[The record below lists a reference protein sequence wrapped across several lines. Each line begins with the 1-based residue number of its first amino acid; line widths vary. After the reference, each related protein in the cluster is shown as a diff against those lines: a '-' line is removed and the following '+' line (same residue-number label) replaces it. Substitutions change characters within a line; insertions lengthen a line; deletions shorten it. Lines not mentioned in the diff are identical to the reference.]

1 MLIPQ
6 KFDLSLI
13 RLSMPT
19 PRLRQLSSRFVA
31 QRERI
36 HRPQGIRVHSPMDLD
51 SLIENSLA
59 RLERLVN
66 SAQLRE
72 TARRVGEGPDGVGV
86 QGSEGADHGVVG
98 AGMQGERFVGET
110 GVAVRRA
117 VAAGEGV
124 LGPDD
129 VVVCWGE
136 EGFESAEGAQ
146 VQRFGFGMLLQVAT
160 DAAEFVDGDYY
171 VEVIVGEESGEG
183 VSFSRKFGKRGEM
196 ITGVER
202 LELDVG

>member
-1 MLIPQ
+1 
-6 KFDLSLI
+6 
-13 RLSMPT
+13 MPSH
-19 PRLRQLSSRFVA
+19 RLRQLSSRFVT

-51 SLIENSLA
+51 SLVEHSLA
-59 RLERLVN
+59 RLKRVVD

-86 QGSEGADHGVVG
+86 QRPEGAHHGVVG
-98 AGMQGERFVGET
+98 AGVQGERFVGET
-110 GVAVRRA
+110 GGAVWGA

-136 EGFESAEGAQ
+136 EGFESAEGAE

-160 DAAEFVDGDYY
+160 HAAEFVDGDYY
-171 VEVIVGEESGEG
+171 VEVVVGEESGEE
-183 VSFSRKFGKRGEM
+183 VSFFVWLGRG
-196 ITGVER
+196 
-202 LELDVG
+202 